1 MRQYQKENGIEKN
14 CATNVQLL
22 YDMIE
27 TNQFCK
33 AKVKAVLVFS
43 EDKNDIVATSYL
55 VIELYDGTVIDP
67 SYDTY
72 SLKNAKHFDNFKD
85 FMDIINGKPEIKDK
99 IDINKIISLHV
110 DYVKI
115 SEQLSKNGYVTNL
128 AEYYDDQLDYVAN
141 RYAIYYSKYKKQV
154 DRITKYKILSLNR

>member
-1 MRQYQKENGIEKN
+1 MDSKTIIKKLAQYMRQYQKENGIEKN

-72 SLKNAKHFDNFKD
+72 SLK
-85 FMDIINGKPEIKDK
+85 ILW
-99 IDINKIISLHV
+99 ISLMESL
-110 DYVKI
+110 KLKTKSI
-115 SEQLSKNGYVTNL
+115 SIKLYPSML
-128 AEYYDDQLDYVAN
+128 
-141 RYAIYYSKYKKQV
+141 IM
-154 DRITKYKILSLNR
+154 